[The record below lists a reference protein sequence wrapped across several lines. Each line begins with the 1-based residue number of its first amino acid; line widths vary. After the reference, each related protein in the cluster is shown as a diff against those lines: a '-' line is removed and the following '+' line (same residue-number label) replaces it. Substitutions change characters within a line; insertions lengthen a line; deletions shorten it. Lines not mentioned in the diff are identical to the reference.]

1 MKKALFPGK
10 NHTDK
15 VKWKSQGTTF
25 NKRNKINALKEQIK
39 RPHWSTRTCFRKGGN
54 KNSEG
59 ILKALLMEIQAT
71 NKNYITQLLK

>member
-1 MKKALFPGK
+1 MKS
-10 NHTDK
+10 H
-15 VKWKSQGTTF
+15 GTTF

-39 RPHWSTRTCFRKGGN
+39 RLTDLLELVFKKEEN